1 MGLPLNLPGVLGQTL
16 GRSWGTAAPAPALL
30 AAESSIAST
39 ATVPVDPATSTRLG
53 TRLGTGLSRLWL
65 AASSATQAFIH
76 AAQEARMRQALRH
89 IAEIRSRLAPE
100 GAEHELRNR
109 AHFARYY

>member
-1 MGLPLNLPGVLGQTL
+1 MGLPLNLPGVLGQIRGRWL
-16 GRSWGTAAPAPALL
+16 GMAAPAPALL

-39 ATVPVDPATSTRLG
+39 AAAPIGRTTVVQLSA
-53 TRLGTGLSRLWL
+53 GLSRLWSETGSVL
-65 AASSATQAFIH
+65 RAFVH
-76 AAQEARMRQALRH
+76 AVQEARMRQALRQ

-100 GAEHELRNR
+100 GPEHELRNR

>member
-16 GRSWGTAAPAPALL
+16 GRPWAAAAPAPALL

-39 ATVPVDPATSTRLG
+39 APVPIGPASDPSFVEGLGAT
-53 TRLGTGLSRLWL
+53 LSRLWL
-65 AASSATQAFIH
+65 AASSATQAFIG
-76 AAQEARMRQALRH
+76 AAQEARMRRALRD

-100 GAEHELRNR
+100 GPEHELRNR

>member
-1 MGLPLNLPGVLGQTL
+1 MGLPLNLPGVLGQL
-16 GRSWGTAAPAPALL
+16 RGRWWGMAAPAPALL

-39 ATVPVDPATSTRLG
+39 AAAPAGRRSGAQLG
-53 TRLGTGLSRLWL
+53 AGLSRLWSVTGSGL
-65 AASSATQAFIH
+65 RAFVH
-76 AAQEARMRQALRH
+76 AVQEARMRTALRQ

-100 GAEHELRNR
+100 GPEHELRNR

>member
-1 MGLPLNLPGVLGQTL
+1 MGLPLNPPGVLGQTL
-16 GRSWGTAAPAPALL
+16 GRSWGAAAPASAAR

-39 ATVPVDPATSTRLG
+39 ATVPVDRTSGTQFGVQLG
-53 TRLGTGLSRLWL
+53 AGLSRLWSEAGIGL
-65 AASSATQAFIH
+65 RAFVH
-76 AAQEARMRQALRH
+76 AVQEARMRQALRH